1 MATSNAATTY
11 LERRIL
17 DYLFKNDSLS
27 FASPGNDLYVGLA
40 TAITDVET
48 GTVTEVKVDTEDAN
62 YTRKRVVAADW
73 KQSTS
78 TLARGIGTTDTEIQ
92 ITDAEA
98 FPTSGTI
105 VIDDETITYTGK
117 DGTANA
123 DVDGAVS
130 ASANVALDG
139 NNGTIT
145 VGMIVTGTGISGTV
159 KVLTVTSQQAIV
171 LDTAVTLADDTL
183 LNFDG
188 TNTLTGCT
196 RGTSSTTAV
205 NHVTADVNGAVSAST
220 TVIMDNVFGTLVV
233 GARIRGTGITGPVHV
248 ASITSQVG
256 AIAGTATVVLDTA
269 VTISDDVAVT
279 FDAESIVCDQQQVIN
294 DNNIEFPAAAGTA
307 ATYTVT
313 HAFVADGDIATA
325 NVNGATTASKT
336 VVLDGNVGTIA
347 VGDIVTGTGI
357 SGSPSGIVRVQVVTS
372 QANIDL
378 DTAVTL
384 ANDAVLTFD
393 GTDKLFVGE
402 LDVSKTIATGDIFRI
417 NSGNLSIELK

>member
-48 GTVTEVKVDTEDAN
+48 GTVTEVQVDTDDAN

-130 ASANVALDG
+130 ASANVVLDG

-145 VGMIVTGTGISGTV
+145 VGMIVTGTGITGTV

-183 LNFDG
+183 LNFNG
-188 TNTLTGCT
+188 VNTLTGCT

-248 ASITSQVG
+248 ASITAQVG

-357 SGSPSGIVRVQVVTS
+357 SGSPSGIVRVQTVTS

-384 ANDAVLTFD
+384 ADNAVLTFD

>member
-78 TLARGIGTTDTEIQ
+78 TLARGIGTTDTEVQ

-130 ASANVALDG
+130 ASANVVLDG

-220 TVIMDNVFGTLVV
+220 TVVMDNVFGTLVV
-233 GARIRGTGITGPVHV
+233 GARIRGTGITGPVHI

-357 SGSPSGIVRVQVVTS
+357 SGSPSGIVRVQTVTS

-384 ANDAVLTFD
+384 ADDAVLTFD

>member
-48 GTVTEVKVDTEDAN
+48 GAVTEVQVDTDDAN

-196 RGTSSTTAV
+196 RGASSTTAV

-220 TVIMDNVFGTLVV
+220 TVVMDKVFGTLVV

-248 ASITSQVG
+248 ASITAQVG

-279 FDAESIVCDQQQVIN
+279 FDAESVVCDQQQVIN

-357 SGSPSGIVRVQVVTS
+357 TGSPSGIVRVQTVTS
-372 QANIDL
+372 QTNIDL

-393 GTDKLFVGE
+393 GTDKLFIGQ